1 MNKEFEQGVPN
12 PLAKQPKLG
21 IFAVMC
27 CFIPIVGL
35 IYAAYRHKYWYYLN
49 NNWFYPYQYVVGMI
63 VSMLIPILTI
73 VLLK

>member
-12 PLAKQPKLG
+12 PLAQQPKLG

-27 CFIPIVGL
+27 CFIPIIGL
-35 IYAAYRHKYWYYLN
+35 IYAAYRQKYWYYLN
-49 NNWFYPYQYVVGMI
+49 NSWFYPYQYIVGMI
-63 VSMLIPILTI
+63 ISILIPILTI